1 MPQWALPGV
10 GLEFEPFSADSTDMA
25 LRIATRLPRLAVIGL
40 VLLLASATL
49 AVGAAKR
56 LTAVPKGA
64 SAPVS
69 VPAMLVPDVTGQAFV
84 FAKGTL
90 EDTGFAWRVV
100 GSVHGF
106 AANNVATQTPAPG
119 TRVKDTGA
127 PTITVTLRRTAYV
140 EKGEPEDVSPYIG
153 TSIVPVGLRRLTP
166 AAPLPAAPKRAQNPP
181 AATPKK
187 ADPAAAPKKV
197 GPAAAAPTQR
207 PPAFSVPN
215 APEEPLKE
223 IPLPQRARL
232 LTAWIGGH
240 GTPTDVNVRHFLYQH
255 TWIVTGAR
263 FGWWH
268 GAEALRELIAAD
280 RIAQKRWGIGKKSEL
295 VARRAL
301 AEVEARAK

>member
-1 MPQWALPGV
+1 
-10 GLEFEPFSADSTDMA
+10 MA
-25 LRIATRLPRLAVIGL
+25 LRIATRLPRLAVVGL

-56 LTAVPKGA
+56 LTAVPNGA
-64 SAPVS
+64 PAPVA
-69 VPAMLVPDVTGQAFV
+69 VPPLLVPDVTGQAFV

-106 AANNVATQTPAPG
+106 AANTVGTQTPAPG

-127 PTITVTLRRTAYV
+127 PTITVTLRRTAYA

-153 TSIVPVGLRRLTP
+153 TSIVPVGLRPVTP
-166 AAPLPAAPKRAQNPP
+166 AAPVPAAPRGARKKAP
-181 AATPKK
+181 AVTPKK
-187 ADPAAAPKKV
+187 AAEPK
-197 GPAAAAPTQR
+197 AAAPTKR
-207 PPAFSVPN
+207 PPAFTVRN
-215 APEEPLKE
+215 APSEPLKE
-223 IPLPQRARL
+223 IPLPRRARL
-232 LTAWIGGH
+232 LTAWMDAH
-240 GTPTDVNVRHFLYQH
+240 PRPTNANVQHFLYQH
-255 TWIVTGAR
+255 TWIVTGAK

-268 GAEALRELIAAD
+268 GAEALRQLVAAD
-280 RIAQKRWGIGKKSEL
+280 RVAQKRWGIGRKSEL